1 MMEGA
6 RHHELSATIQTRWR
20 PGAANGFRRSHA
32 HEFLGT
38 QCGVVVSLVILG
50 ITPALAQ
57 TPSGSGASASQPAP
71 TSFLA
76 PARATW
82 DSTRTLVVGLIEA
95 MPEDKWDFKPTPAVR
110 SFREIVVHLIGEN
123 YFFFGRV
130 AGENLANPAQNLK
143 TRDDLLKAL
152 HESYA
157 YGAKVWGDLTEAKAL
172 EMVEGRGGQK
182 VQRWSA
188 VLLAIQDNMNHYGN
202 LVVYLRLNGVVPPR
216 SARQ

>member
-1 MMEGA
+1 M
-6 RHHELSATIQTRWR
+6 RTSSL
-20 PGAANGFRRSHA
+20 A
-32 HEFLGT
+32 HSL
-38 QCGVVVSLVILG
+38 VVVSLVILG
-50 ITPALAQ
+50 VTPALAQ
-57 TPSGSGASASQPAP
+57 TPAGGSAPAP

-76 PARATW
+76 PTRATW

-110 SFREIVVHLIGEN
+110 SFREVVAHLIGEN
-123 YFFFGRV
+123 YLFFGRV
-130 AGENLANPAQNLK
+130 AGENPANPAQNLK
-143 TRDDLLKAL
+143 TRDELLKAL

-182 VQRWSA
+182 VQRWSPI
-188 VLLAIQDNMNHYGN
+188 LIAIQDNMNHYGN

>member
-1 MMEGA
+1 MRTSSLA
-6 RHHELSATIQTRWR
+6 RSA
-20 PGAANGFRRSHA
+20 
-32 HEFLGT
+32 
-38 QCGVVVSLVILG
+38 VVVSLVIMG
-50 ITPALAQ
+50 VTPALAQ
-57 TPSGSGASASQPAP
+57 TPAGGSGTAASLPAP

-110 SFREIVVHLIGEN
+110 SFREVVVHLIGEN

-130 AGENLANPAQNLK
+130 AGENLPNPAQNLK
-143 TRDDLLKAL
+143 TRDELLKAL

-202 LVVYLRLNGVVPPR
+202 LVVYLRLKGVVPPR
-216 SARQ
+216 SAGR

>member
-1 MMEGA
+1 M
-6 RHHELSATIQTRWR
+6 RTSSLVHS
-20 PGAANGFRRSHA
+20 
-32 HEFLGT
+32 
-38 QCGVVVSLVILG
+38 VVVISLVILG
-50 ITPALAQ
+50 VAPALAQ
-57 TPSGSGASASQPAP
+57 TPAGGSGASAGQPAS

-110 SFREIVVHLIGEN
+110 SFREVVVHLIGEN

-130 AGENLANPAQNLK
+130 AGENLPNPAQNLK
-143 TRDDLLKAL
+143 TRDELLKAL

>member
-1 MMEGA
+1 M
-6 RHHELSATIQTRWR
+6 RTSSLVHS
-20 PGAANGFRRSHA
+20 
-32 HEFLGT
+32 
-38 QCGVVVSLVILG
+38 VVVISLVILG
-50 ITPALAQ
+50 VTPALAQ
-57 TPSGSGASASQPAP
+57 TPAGGSGQPAP

-110 SFREIVVHLIGEN
+110 SFREVVVHLIGEN

-130 AGENLANPAQNLK
+130 AGENLPNPAQNLK
-143 TRDDLLKAL
+143 TRDELLKAL